1 VEPILYAPHLAM
13 ERTLEVLMGV
23 LSWFF
28 GGVDLKDVAHIDNP
42 ATTFEKPSDVVGD
55 STLSDDEKKQALN
68 NWEQDA
74 RQLMTASNE
83 GMPGPEEGLD
93 PDDRHRMAEVGR
105 AKEALGEK
113 PKHKP
118 AH

>member
-1 VEPILYAPHLAM
+1 
-13 ERTLEVLMGV
+13 MGM
-23 LSWFF
+23 LSWLF
-28 GGVDLKDVAHIDNP
+28 GGDPKFVAQIDNP
-42 ATTFEKPSDVVGD
+42 ATTFEKPSDVVVD
-55 STLSDDEKKQALN
+55 SKLSQDEKKKALN
-68 NWEQDA
+68 TWEQDA

-93 PDDRHRMAEVGR
+93 PDDHHRMAEVVR
-105 AKEALGEK
+105 AKETLGEK